1 MAYDKEQILKQALKL
16 SEEKKL
22 FTMDD
27 VVSLLPCSYSTF
39 YSYFPAKSYELDSIK
54 EVLNT
59 NKIDIKV
66 ALRKKWFKSDNATL
80 QMGLYK
86 LIANDEER
94 KRLTQQYIKHDG
106 EVNHKN
112 QIDATK
118 LKSETLRDL
127 FENGIVENDGET
139 S

>member
-1 MAYDKEQILKQALKL
+1 MAYNKNELTLKAIEVIKK
-16 SEEKKL
+16 KKL
-22 FTMDD
+22 VFMTE
-27 VVSLLPCSYSTF
+27 VIHYLGISNKSFYNHELNEVS
-39 YSYFPAKSYELDSIK
+39 EIK
-54 EVLNT
+54 NALQG
-59 NKIDIKV
+59 NKISLKGKM
-66 ALRKKWFKSDNATL
+66 RSKWFISENATL
-80 QMGLYK
+80 QISLYK
-86 LIANDEER
+86 LIANDDER

-127 FENGIVENDGET
+127 FENGIVENDNET